1 MIGKEGPE
9 EHRAQTG
16 RRMLNWQKDTEF
28 ETCITGKGFNMPKA
42 KLNLM
47 RVGLGNEEEA
57 DPVLMIGGDKDTGD
71 VINTTGGQEKFAMSN

>member
-1 MIGKEGPE
+1 
-9 EHRAQTG
+9 
-16 RRMLNWQKDTEF
+16 
-28 ETCITGKGFNMPKA
+28 MPKA